1 MTLKND
7 CFHRCR
13 NFFRDFLQLFRFS
26 ATFPILRNFLHNFP
40 QLFAQISATFPKIY
54 RNFWES
60 LYITIYY
67 ITILY
72 YITPGFNKGRG
83 RDDGMMGVE
92 GEGTRRET
100 RRIE

>member
-1 MTLKND
+1 MTIFTD
-7 CFHRCR
+7 AAT
-13 NFFRDFLQLFRFS
+13 FFRDFLQLFRFS
-26 ATFPILRNFLHNFP
+26 ATFPILRNFLRNFP
-40 QLFAQISATFPKIY
+40 QLFAQLSATFPKIC
-54 RNFWES
+54 RNFWDS

-72 YITPGFNKGRG
+72 YITPGFNKGKK

-100 RRIE
+100 SRIE